1 MNKFV
6 ILPHQLF
13 DIQYLDKESYIYVLY
28 EHPQYFTKYNFNK
41 KKLILHHASMQ
52 YYYDYL
58 KSKKFK
64 VQYIHYNEKFDIK
77 DYTLFDPI
85 DKLELENNYTL
96 LESPNFLLNKEI
108 YENYRKKT
116 KSFFFNAF
124 YNYGKEQ
131 INVIPDIKSQ
141 DKFNREPINIE
152 IEEQTFPSNSSDEK
166 YIKKGIAYVNK
177 HFDSNYGNTDNFIYP
192 ISHKNAKKFLK
203 DFIKNK
209 FENFGT
215 YQDAIMKD
223 RSYLYHS
230 LLSSSLNIGLL
241 NPSEIIEIIMPLKD
255 KIPLNSFEGYIRQ
268 LFWRE
273 YQRYCYIY
281 FNFRNKQYFNNT
293 KNLTKDWYT
302 GTLGIEPVDNAI
314 KRAFDTAYLHHIE
327 RLMVLGNF
335 MNLSGIKPIEGYK
348 WFMEFSIDSYEWVM
362 EQNVL
367 DMVFFVSNGKT
378 MRRPY
383 ASSSNYILK
392 MSNYKKGP
400 WADKWNKLYDDFI
413 IRNKDKLYKYRYF
426 FKNLKV

>member
-1 MNKFV
+1 
-6 ILPHQLF
+6 
-13 DIQYLDKESYIYVLY
+13 
-28 EHPQYFTKYNFNK
+28 
-41 KKLILHHASMQ
+41 
-52 YYYDYL
+52 
-58 KSKKFK
+58 
-64 VQYIHYNEKFDIK
+64 
-77 DYTLFDPI
+77 
-85 DKLELENNYTL
+85 
-96 LESPNFLLNKEI
+96 
-108 YENYRKKT
+108 
-116 KSFFFNAF
+116 
-124 YNYGKEQ
+124 
-131 INVIPDIKSQ
+131 
-141 DKFNREPINIE
+141 
-152 IEEQTFPSNSSDEK
+152 
-166 YIKKGIAYVNK
+166 
-177 HFDSNYGNTDNFIYP
+177 
-192 ISHKNAKKFLK
+192 
-203 DFIKNK
+203 
-209 FENFGT
+209 
-215 YQDAIMKD
+215 
-223 RSYLYHS
+223 
-230 LLSSSLNIGLL
+230 
-241 NPSEIIEIIMPLKD
+241 MPLKD

-281 FNFRNKQYFNNT
+281 FNFRNKQYFDNT

-335 MNLSGIKPIEGYK
+335 MNLSGIKPIEGFK